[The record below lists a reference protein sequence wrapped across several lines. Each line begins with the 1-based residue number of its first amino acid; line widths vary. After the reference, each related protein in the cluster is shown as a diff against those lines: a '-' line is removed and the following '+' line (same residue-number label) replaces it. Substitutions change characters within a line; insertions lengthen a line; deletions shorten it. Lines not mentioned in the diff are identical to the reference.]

1 MDDGRPVKLLGI
13 GGSTREVSMSRVALV
28 AALRVAAELGAETSI
43 APVRELN
50 LPLWNSDLTFAD
62 YPPTLGHLLNEV
74 RGADGLVLNSPTY
87 HGTISGAMKNTLD
100 LLDFLGGDDPPY
112 LNGKPVALVGYG
124 GASAMNVINALY
136 HAVRALGGIV
146 VPTVVV
152 LSRDQLDT
160 EAGAITDANAHRRVA
175 GMMREVLDLAEMR
188 ALRRTR
194 GAAGA

>member
-1 MDDGRPVKLLGI
+1 MDDGRPVRLLGI
-13 GGSTREVSMSRVALV
+13 GGSTREVSMSRIALM
-28 AALRVAAELGAETSI
+28 ATLRVAEEQGAETRI

-50 LPLWNSDLTFAD
+50 LPLWNSDLTFDD

-74 RGADGLVLNSPTY
+74 RAADGLVLNSPTY

-100 LLDFLGGDDPPY
+100 LLDFLGSDDPPY

-124 GASAMNVINALY
+124 GASAMNVINSLY
-136 HAVRALGGIV
+136 HAVRALGGTV

-160 EAGAITDANAHRRVA
+160 ETATITDANAHRRVS
-175 GMMREVLDLAEMR
+175 GMLREVIDLAEMR
-188 ALRRTR
+188 AWRRTR
-194 GAAGA
+194 AAAQP